1 MRPMLSFFSRC
12 LLAISVGFLGA
23 CGDVGSA
30 TASSSASVRAPL
42 AKAAVVKRKNGI
54 RFTIDGPV
62 FGGPTQFVVPGDHE
76 NVYTYMSAS
85 MFNVTFRPKEGLLSQ
100 DGKHRLN
107 MVMFGT
113 EPGGQGEFTDA
124 SSVRTFS
131 MSFAANVGT
140 AQSQSVSM
148 TFKYSKGTRQPVRL
162 AVERY
167 ETSSDNAEAA
177 GDFTA
182 RLQRTNIKSNNQFYE
197 VQGDFNVR

>member
-1 MRPMLSFFSRC
+1 MRQMLSFFSQC
-12 LLAISVGFLGA
+12 TLAISVGFLAA
-23 CGDVGSA
+23 CGDVGPSTAGSLTSISA
-30 TASSSASVRAPL
+30 PP
-42 AKAAVVKRKNGI
+42 AKAAVAKRKSGI
-54 RFTIDGPV
+54 RFAIDGPV
-62 FGGPTQFVVPGDHE
+62 FGGPTQFVVPVDHE
-76 NVYTYMSAS
+76 SLYTYISAN
-85 MFNVTFRPKEGLLSQ
+85 MFSVTFRPKEGLLSQ

-107 MVMFGT
+107 MVMVGT

-124 SSVRTFS
+124 SSVNTFS
-131 MSFAANVGT
+131 MAFAANMGT
-140 AQSQSVSM
+140 PQSQSVSM

-197 VQGDFNVR
+197 VQGDFNVK